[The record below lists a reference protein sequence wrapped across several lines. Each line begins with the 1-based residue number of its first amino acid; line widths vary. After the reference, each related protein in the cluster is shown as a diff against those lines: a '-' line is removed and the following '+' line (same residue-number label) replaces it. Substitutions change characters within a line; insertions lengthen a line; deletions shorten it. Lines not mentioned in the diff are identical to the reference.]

1 MNHPHSLMCARLVT
15 SDGYFQYL
23 TVSVSSGTIP
33 PPPGWMCVSTVG
45 ACLSE
50 AHACAHVHTSFSSV
64 NVGHRKKKKN
74 HTHTVMQMRF
84 MRTQKVKDTLRLGL
98 NRVLVGASCVISV
111 SNEPAAGHFTIVQH
125 THACPFAA
133 LILKEQTR
141 RPVSPPPRGV
151 YVKHVHVSVDAA
163 NAD

>member
-1 MNHPHSLMCARLVT
+1 MNHPHSLICARLVT

-33 PPPGWMCVSTVG
+33 PTWVDVCVHSWCVPFGST
-45 ACLSE
+45 CMRP
-50 AHACAHVHTSFSSV
+50 CAHELQLHEC
-64 NVGHRKKKKN
+64 GAQKKT
-74 HTHTVMQMRF
+74 THTVMQMRF
-84 MRTQKVKDTLRLGL
+84 MRTQKVKDTLRLGRT

-141 RPVSPPPRGV
+141 LPVFSPWGV
-151 YVKHVHVSVDAA
+151 YVTHVRVSVDAA